1 MEKQCSAS
9 LSLRNNH
16 QCLGQKRPPG
26 RFAPF
31 AQATEGLERIVKYVF
46 FSTAERGLEKVV
58 KYMSFRH
65 QNAIIRG
72 PDTAK
77 KIEGA
82 KPARSV
88 ILAKTFNRNR
98 DSKSGNIDFG

>member
-1 MEKQCSAS
+1 MFCISFAS
-9 LSLRNNH
+9 KNNE
-16 QCLGQKRPPG
+16 CVCENRPSG

-31 AQATEGLERIVKYVF
+31 AQATQGLERIVKYVF
-46 FSTAERGLEKVV
+46 FSKAERSLEKLV
-58 KYMSFRH
+58 KYVSFKH

-88 ILAKTFNRNR
+88 I
-98 DSKSGNIDFG
+98 